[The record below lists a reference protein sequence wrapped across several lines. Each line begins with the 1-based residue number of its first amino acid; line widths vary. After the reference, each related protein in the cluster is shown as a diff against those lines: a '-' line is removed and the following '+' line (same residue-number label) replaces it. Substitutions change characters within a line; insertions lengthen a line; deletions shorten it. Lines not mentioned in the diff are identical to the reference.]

1 MLTSK
6 TKVKQ
11 TSRGFRVWIEG
22 SNLDYAG
29 FKPNKRFNLNYGA
42 NGLILTLHPEG
53 KRKVSNSQRD
63 GRGRPII
70 DIESKKVGKYFGENA
85 ELNVCYLPT
94 GSIVIY
100 RAGWH
105 QPENRQI
112 RFDEKSFNVS
122 LSL

>member
-1 MLTSK
+1 MINTH
-6 TKVKQ
+6 VKE
-11 TSRGFRVWIEG
+11 TSRGFRIWIEG
-22 SNLDYAG
+22 SKLAEAG
-29 FKPNKRFNLNYGA
+29 FVPNARFNIRYNPTEKRIELA
-42 NGLILTLHPEG
+42 LHPEG